1 MPELSQRAILMPSSP
16 IRKLAPFAN
25 AAKERG
31 VKVYHLNIGQPDL
44 NSPEVALEAIKKF
57 DQKILTR
64 FRVTIRQP
72 FYFITLR
79 FFAKLPFPVFPRF
92 SA

>member
-1 MPELSQRAILMPSSP
+1 MKR
-16 IRKLAPFAN
+16 
-25 AAKERG
+25 
-31 VKVYHLNIGQPDL
+31 DDT
-44 NSPEVALEAIKKF
+44 KKN
-57 DQKILTR
+57 LTR

-79 FFAKLPFPVFPRF
+79 FFAKLLFPVFPRF